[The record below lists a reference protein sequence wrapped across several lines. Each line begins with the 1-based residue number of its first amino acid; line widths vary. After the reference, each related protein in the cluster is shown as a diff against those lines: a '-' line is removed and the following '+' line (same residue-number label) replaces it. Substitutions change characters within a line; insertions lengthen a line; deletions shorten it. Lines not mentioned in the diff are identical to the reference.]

1 MSIAVATPGD
11 AAAIAALEECFETGR
26 WSRQAWAEEIA
37 SPRCRVLLQTD
48 AAGAALGV
56 AAFSLA
62 GDTCDLNRVIVAPG
76 TRRAGLG
83 GRLVLEGLAW
93 AGERGA
99 TQVMLEVEADN
110 APARALYAQV
120 GFLSLATR
128 ANYYGPGRDA
138 LVMAL
143 PLGGHA

>member
-1 MSIAVATPGD
+1 M
-11 AAAIAALEECFETGR
+11 
-26 WSRQAWAEEIA
+26 
-37 SPRCRVLLQTD
+37 
-48 AAGAALGV
+48 

-83 GRLVLEGLAW
+83 RRLVLEGLVW